1 MLEASSSRAKEITGA
16 IARMVILDCQP
27 FSMVSDEGF
36 KQLMDVGE
44 LRYQI
49 LGRATFA
56 DDIVPQLY
64 ETERKK
70 VQDIINE
77 DAKTVSITSPMFM
90 TFITIFYVTLK
101 NICNYIKDIHL
112 YIF

>member
-1 MLEASSSRAKEITGA
+1 
-16 IARMVILDCQP
+16 MVILNCQP

-36 KQLMDVGE
+36 KQLMDVVE
-44 LRYQI
+44 PRYQI
-49 LGRATFA
+49 LGRAMFA
-56 DDIVPQLY
+56 DDIVPQLF

-77 DAKTVSITSPMFM
+77 DVKTVSITSPMFM
-90 TFITIFYVTLK
+90 PFITIFYVILK

-112 YIF
+112 HIF